1 MAERTKQVAISV
13 SEAEKRQIRQAAAA
27 ADQSM
32 SAFVRCRA
40 LDGLE
45 VPEQEEPDTYS
56 PLEDFIESRLA
67 VDPDA
72 DPIAKRRLYERYVS
86 FCEDVYPEHEVVTQH
101 KFTRE
106 VGNVDGVETGR
117 VYLSTD
123 EPNPTRTR
131 CFKNLQLR
139 KSGELKF

>member
-27 ADQSM
+27 AGQSM
-32 SAFVRCRA
+32 SAFVRQRA

-45 VPEQEEPDTYS
+45 VPEQEAPDTYS
-56 PLEDFIESRLA
+56 PLEDFIASRLA
-67 VDPDA
+67 VDSDA
-72 DPIAKRRLYERYVS
+72 DPIAKRRLYERYVA
-86 FCEDVYPEHEVVTQH
+86 FCDDVYPEHEVETQH

-106 VGNVDGVETGR
+106 IGNVDGVGTGR
-117 VYLSTD
+117 VYLSAD

-131 CFKNLQLR
+131 CFKNLRLR
-139 KSGELKF
+139 KSGELEF